1 MEAKFS
7 WLKFPWLDFK
17 RYSIKRISNLV
28 WKRFHASHYL
38 LHHTIFASRQR
49 TNQPASRS
57 KIHFCPGYKLIY
69 LISQKLNQN
78 NFWLL
83 FQDQCFLFANKHI
96 REDVKHQSFSASN
109 YTPFTK
115 MVYTRR
121 IVCTL
126 QKSRDCYSN
135 GYFSTSNVGSLVV
148 YYIIIIQWR
157 KISTDT
163 MSLQL

>member
-7 WLKFPWLDFK
+7 WLNFPWLLFK
-17 RYSIKRISNLV
+17 RYSIKRISILV
-28 WKRFHASHYL
+28 R
-38 LHHTIFASRQR
+38 
-49 TNQPASRS
+49 
-57 KIHFCPGYKLIY
+57 KLIY

-83 FQDQCFLFANKHI
+83 FQDQGFLFANKHI

-148 YYIIIIQWR
+148 YYIIFVHNE

-163 MSLQL
+163 KSLQLKNWWKVLWREMFSKKSMNDWST